1 MTDKADIPELQRPAR
16 KNYDWSKA
24 VWTDCDHCG
33 EAHTGTVLAGDG
45 ERICAGCCDAE
56 YYSAWEDLAESAI
69 RILEALKGDQVPVAF
84 DADIIRD
91 ANRYRFLRDEDAW
104 GEDSD
109 SWDVETRTGLI
120 SSENLMGGL
129 SPDHFDAAI
138 DARMA
143 ASDIPFLNP
152 VTAPQKPNVLLGH
165 IKISEVVAEVSL
177 DQNRKWNGRVG
188 YMAGWNACIDAAI
201 AAGGI
206 VKDGD

>member
-1 MTDKADIPELQRPAR
+1 MIDI
-16 KNYDWSKA
+16 
-24 VWTDCDHCG
+24 
-33 EAHTGTVLAGDG
+33 
-45 ERICAGCCDAE
+45 ERIKSIKGKLSGFVDHHDVAE
-56 YYSAWEDLAESAI
+56 PTVEEFMIIVDELIAI
-69 RILEALKGDQVPVAF
+69 RELKGDQVPVAI

-129 SPDHFDAAI
+129 SPDHFDAAV

-152 VTAPQKPNVLLGH
+152 TTVPQKPIPDELREDILRCVDDSMHGCN
-165 IKISEVVAEVSL
+165 SL
-177 DQNRKWNGRVG
+177 SAPDYAVRV
-188 YMAGWNACIDAAI
+188 AGWLS
-201 AAGGI
+201 AGGV
-206 VKDGD
+206 VKNGDAE